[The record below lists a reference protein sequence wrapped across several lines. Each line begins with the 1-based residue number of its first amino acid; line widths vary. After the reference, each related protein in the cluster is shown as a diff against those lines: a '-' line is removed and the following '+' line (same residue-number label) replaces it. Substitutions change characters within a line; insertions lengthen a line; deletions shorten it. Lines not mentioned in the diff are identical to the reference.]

1 MTRTADQP
9 INLKPSTLKVL
20 FAFAKLHGSRWRA
33 ALTKAWGVSGADKM
47 SREELAR
54 HYGYAE
60 GTGTYDIYDGVF
72 DLQDC
77 ERLFGAHGLTL
88 LDLTKLQPKLPTRGQ
103 VEEANLRH
111 EIAVLLKGKHT
122 MQDLVLVARILKG
135 EQVLKQHGDLADRT
149 SAKLASDYVYK
160 MSHDHECKHGH
171 SLATIVVCGALGR
184 AAEALASGEHLK
196 PGAFDDAGDTSDE
209 DDEAA

>member
-1 MTRTADQP
+1 MSSRDQP
-9 INLKPSTLKVL
+9 IKLDPRVLKPLV
-20 FAFAKLHGSRWRA
+20 AFAKHHGSRWRA

-47 SREELAR
+47 GREELAR

-72 DLQDC
+72 NLQGC

-88 LDLTKLQPKLPTRGQ
+88 LDLTKPQPKLPTQGQ

-111 EIAVLLKGKHT
+111 EIAALLKGKHT
-122 MQDLVLVARILKG
+122 MQDLALVARILKG
-135 EQVLKQHGDLADRT
+135 ELVLKEHGALAERT

-160 MSHDHECKHGH
+160 LSHDHECKHGH
-171 SLATIVVCGALGR
+171 SLATNVVCGALGR
-184 AAEALASGEHLK
+184 AAEALGAGEHLK
-196 PGAFDDAGDTSDE
+196 PGALDEDPIE
-209 DDEAA
+209 DDEEAA